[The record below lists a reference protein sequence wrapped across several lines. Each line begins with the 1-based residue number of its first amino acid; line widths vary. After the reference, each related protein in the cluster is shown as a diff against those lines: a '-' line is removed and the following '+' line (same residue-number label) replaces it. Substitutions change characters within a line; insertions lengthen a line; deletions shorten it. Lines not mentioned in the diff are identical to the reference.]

1 MRNKE
6 TEKLNPPFQGIE
18 INPEFKKALN
28 VMKNTRR
35 HLFITGKAG
44 TGKSTLL
51 EYFRYHTKKNVAVLA
66 PTGVA
71 ALNIKGKTIHSF
83 FRFKPDVTL
92 DKVTTIVK
100 DPKNNLYQKLDMVV
114 IDEISMVRADLL
126 DCVDKFLRM
135 NCPQSH
141 LPFGGKQMVF
151 IGDLYQLPPVIK
163 GKEREIFKGYY
174 QTPYFF
180 SARVFQDLD
189 MEFIELIRV
198 YRQKDERF
206 IDILNAIRN
215 KTINQD
221 LLEEL
226 NHRGDPSFE
235 PSENEFYVYLT
246 PYNKQAREINEEQLQ
261 KIKGDLFSYEG
272 QIRGVFQD
280 RELPTEKNLSL
291 KIHAQV
297 MLLNNDSEGRWVNGS
312 VGKIK
317 DVYAGDT
324 GSDVI
329 EVELSDGSVVDV
341 EPFTWEI
348 FEYRYNE
355 NTGRLETETV
365 GAFTQYPLRLAWAIT
380 IHKSQ
385 GKTFDRLVIDIG
397 KGTFSP
403 GQMYVALSRCTSL
416 EGIVLKK
423 EIQKKH
429 VFMDWRIID
438 FLTKYQYSLSD
449 EKMPLEQKVDFIQKT
464 IQENKKLEIV
474 YLKSKDERS
483 KRVIKPYYVGDLKYK
498 DWTFLGVEA
507 YCYLRSEDRNFRV
520 DRILEMKRAE

>member
-1 MRNKE
+1 MS
-6 TEKLNPPFQGIE
+6 EKKKKPFDPFQGIE

-35 HLFITGKAG
+35 HLFLTGKAG

-51 EYFRYHTKKNVAVLA
+51 EYFRYHTRKNVAVLA

-71 ALNIKGKTIHSF
+71 ALNIKGQTIHSF

-92 DKVTTIVK
+92 DKVTAIVK
-100 DPKNNLYQKLDMVV
+100 DPGNNLYQKLDMVV

-126 DCVDKFLRM
+126 DCVDKFLRL
-135 NCPQSH
+135 NCGRKN
-141 LPFGGKQMVF
+141 LLFGGKQMVF
-151 IGDLYQLPPVIK
+151 IGDLYQLPPVVK

-180 SARVFQDLD
+180 SSRVFQDLD

-215 KTINQD
+215 KTIAQG

-226 NHRGDPSFE
+226 NHRCDPSFS
-235 PSENEFYVYLT
+235 PAKDEFYIYLS
-246 PYNKQAREINEEQLQ
+246 PYNKQAYQINEERLQ
-261 KIKGDLFSYEG
+261 KIKGDLFSFEG
-272 QIRGVFQD
+272 RIQGNFKD

-312 VGKIK
+312 VGKVR
-317 DVYAGDT
+317 DVYADDE

-341 EPFTWEI
+341 KPFTWEI

-355 NTGRLETETV
+355 RTGKLETETV
-365 GAFTQYPLRLAWAIT
+365 GSFTQYPLRLAWAIT

-403 GQMYVALSRCTSL
+403 GQMYVALSRCTTL

-423 EIQKKH
+423 EIQIKH

-438 FLTKYQYSLSD
+438 FLTKYQYRLSD
-449 EKMPLEQKVDFIQKT
+449 ERMPLEQKVDFIQKA
-464 IQENKKLEIV
+464 IRDNKKLEIV
-474 YLKSKDERS
+474 YLKSKDEKS
-483 KRVIKPYYVGDLKYK
+483 KRVIKPYSVGDLLYK
-498 DWTFLGVEA
+498 DRTFLGVEA

>member
-280 RELPTEKNLSL
+280 RELPTEKN
-291 KIHAQV
+291 
-297 MLLNNDSEGRWVNGS
+297 
-312 VGKIK
+312 
-317 DVYAGDT
+317 
-324 GSDVI
+324 
-329 EVELSDGSVVDV
+329 
-341 EPFTWEI
+341 
-348 FEYRYNE
+348 
-355 NTGRLETETV
+355 
-365 GAFTQYPLRLAWAIT
+365 
-380 IHKSQ
+380 
-385 GKTFDRLVIDIG
+385 
-397 KGTFSP
+397 
-403 GQMYVALSRCTSL
+403 
-416 EGIVLKK
+416 
-423 EIQKKH
+423 
-429 VFMDWRIID
+429 
-438 FLTKYQYSLSD
+438 
-449 EKMPLEQKVDFIQKT
+449 
-464 IQENKKLEIV
+464 
-474 YLKSKDERS
+474 
-483 KRVIKPYYVGDLKYK
+483 
-498 DWTFLGVEA
+498 
-507 YCYLRSEDRNFRV
+507 
-520 DRILEMKRAE
+520 

>member
-1 MRNKE
+1 MRKKE
-6 TEKLNPPFQGIE
+6 AEKLNPFPGIE
-18 INPEFKKALN
+18 INPEFRKCLN
-28 VMKNTRR
+28 LMNRTRR

-51 EYFRYHTKKNVAVLA
+51 EYFRYHSRKNVAVLA

-71 ALNIKGKTIHSF
+71 ALNIKGQTIHSF

-100 DPKNNLYQKLDMVV
+100 DLRNNLYQKVDMMV

-135 NCPQSH
+135 NCSQRN

-163 GKEREIFKGYY
+163 GKEREIFKYHY

-180 SARVFQDLD
+180 SARVFDHLP
-189 MEFIELIRV
+189 MEFIELMRV
-198 YRQKDERF
+198 YRQKDEQF

-215 KTINQD
+215 KTITED
-221 LLEEL
+221 LLELL
-226 NHRGDPSFE
+226 NERCHPSFR
-235 PSENEFYVYLT
+235 PAQDDFYVYLT
-246 PYNKQAREINEEQLQ
+246 PYNKQAHQINEEQLQ
-261 KIKGDLFSYEG
+261 KIKGKLFSYEG
-272 QIRGVFQD
+272 RIRGNFKN
-280 RELPTEKNLSL
+280 RELPTQNNLSL

-297 MLLNNDSEGRWVNGS
+297 MLLNNDSDGRWINGS
-312 VGKIK
+312 VGKIV
-317 DVYAGDT
+317 DVFKQNKGP
-324 GSDVI
+324 DVI
-329 EVELSDGSVVDV
+329 EVELTDGNVVDV
-341 EPFTWEI
+341 EPFNWEI
-348 FEYRYNE
+348 FEYKYNK

-365 GAFTQYPLRLAWAIT
+365 GSFTQYPLRLAWAIT

-385 GKTFDRLVIDIG
+385 GKTFDKVIIDIG

-438 FLTKYQYSLSD
+438 FLTKYQYRLSD
-449 EKMPLEQKVDFIQKT
+449 ERMPLDQKVDFIKKA
-464 IQENKKLEIV
+464 IQENKKLEIL
-474 YLKSKDERS
+474 YLKSKDEKS
-483 KRVIKPYYVGDLKYK
+483 KRVIKPHNVGELVFRDK
-498 DWTFLGVEA
+498 TFLGVEA
-507 YCYLRSEDRNFRV
+507 YCYLRNEDRNFRV